1 MSLAINAAP
10 FNYDESNESEYI
22 NTKKRTA
29 HNKTQK
35 KNPKENF
42 ESSERF
48 DKNKVNS
55 VLETIHSKMSE
66 PEDDN
71 ELGDFNPPPK
81 PESAGVMKTV
91 ATEQMQNMLNFK
103 NMNNNNSKFAGL
115 PPSSYDAND
124 LEMNN
129 YMNNYGNVKS
139 AEEYYRKMLPPQ
151 FQGQGQGQ
159 NQNQPQKK
167 PRYNPYY
174 NNNNSFP
181 ENSSNDVLL
190 KKINYMINLLEEQKD
205 ERTNNVTEEVVLY
218 SFLGIFVIF
227 VVDSFAKVGK
237 YVR

>member
-22 NTKKRTA
+22 NIKKRST

-48 DKNKVNS
+48 DKHKVNS
-55 VLETIHSKMSE
+55 VLETIHHKMSE
-66 PEDDN
+66 TDDNN

-81 PESAGVMKTV
+81 PESSGVMKTI
-91 ATEQMQNMLNFK
+91 ATEQMQNMMNSK
-103 NMNNNNSKFAGL
+103 NLNNSKFVGL
-115 PPSSYDAND
+115 PPSSYDTGD
-124 LEMNN
+124 LELNN
-129 YMNNYGNVKS
+129 YMNNYGNVKTV
-139 AEEYYRKMLPPQ
+139 EEYYRKMLPPQ
-151 FQGQGQGQ
+151 FQNESQ
-159 NQNQPQKK
+159 NQRK
-167 PRYNPYY
+167 PHYNPYY
-174 NNNNSFP
+174 NNNSFP

-190 KKINYMINLLEEQKD
+190 KKLNYMINLLEEQKD

>member
-22 NTKKRTA
+22 NTKKRSA

-35 KNPKENF
+35 KNIKENF

-48 DKNKVNS
+48 DKNKVNN
-55 VLETIHSKMSE
+55 VLETIHNKMSE
-66 PEDDN
+66 NDDDN

-91 ATEQMQNMLNFK
+91 ATEQMQNM
-103 NMNNNNSKFAGL
+103 MNLNSKNLNNAKFVGL
-115 PPSSYDAND
+115 PPSSYDSGD
-124 LEMNN
+124 LELNN
-129 YMNNYGNVKS
+129 YMNNYGNVKT

-151 FQGQGQGQ
+151 FQ
-159 NQNQPQKK
+159 NQRK
-167 PRYNPYY
+167 PYY
-174 NNNNSFP
+174 NTSANANNSFP
-181 ENSSNDVLL
+181 ENSTNDVLL

>member
-22 NTKKRTA
+22 NVKKKAA

-42 ESSERF
+42 ESF
-48 DKNKVNS
+48 DKNKVNN

-66 PEDDN
+66 SDDDN

-91 ATEQMQNMLNFK
+91 ATEQMQNMMNSNSK
-103 NMNNNNSKFAGL
+103 NMNNTISPAKFAGL
-115 PPSSYDAND
+115 PPSPYDNGD
-124 LEMNN
+124 LDLNN
-129 YMNNYGNVKS
+129 YMNNFGDVKT
-139 AEEYYRKMLPPQ
+139 AEEYYKKMLPPQ
-151 FQGQGQGQ
+151 FQNQTQG
-159 NQNQPQKK
+159 NQYQRKPQ
-167 PRYNPYY
+167 YNPYY
-174 NNNNSFP
+174 NSNNLLP

-190 KKINYMINLLEEQKD
+190 KKINYMINLLEDQKD

>member
-10 FNYDESNESEYI
+10 FNYDESNDSEYI
-22 NTKKRTA
+22 NVKKRSA

-35 KNPKENF
+35 KNIKENF

-55 VLETIHSKMSE
+55 VLETIHNKMSE
-66 PEDDN
+66 MEDDN

-91 ATEQMQNMLNFK
+91 ATEQMQNMLNSSNSK
-103 NMNNNNSKFAGL
+103 NMNNNAKFVGL
-115 PPSSYDAND
+115 PPASYDSGD
-124 LEMNN
+124 LELNN
-129 YMNNYGNVKS
+129 YMNNYGNVKT

-151 FQGQGQGQ
+151 FQNQ
-159 NQNQPQKK
+159 NQNQNQRKPQ
-167 PRYNPYY
+167 YNPYY
-174 NNNNSFP
+174 NNNNNNSFP

>member
-22 NTKKRTA
+22 NIKKRST

-48 DKNKVNS
+48 DKHKVNS
-55 VLETIHSKMSE
+55 VLETIHHKMSE
-66 PEDDN
+66 TDDNN

-81 PESAGVMKTV
+81 PESSGVMKTI
-91 ATEQMQNMLNFK
+91 ATEQMQNMMNSK
-103 NMNNNNSKFAGL
+103 NLNNSKFVGL
-115 PPSSYDAND
+115 PPSSYDTGD
-124 LEMNN
+124 LELNN
-129 YMNNYGNVKS
+129 YMNNYGNVKTV
-139 AEEYYRKMLPPQ
+139 EEYYRKMLPPQ
-151 FQGQGQGQ
+151 FQNESQ
-159 NQNQPQKK
+159 NQRK
-167 PRYNPYY
+167 PHYNPYY
-174 NNNNSFP
+174 NNNSLP

-190 KKINYMINLLEEQKD
+190 KKLNYMINLLEEQKD